1 MASCCVRIDTIFV
14 FSAAFLCTAWGVS
27 SPKVFGAATRA
38 GADAALARWPRSA
51 RLRHQRR
58 YAQRLGI
65 AEPWVEPPR
74 RGAQARFGN
83 VR

>member
-1 MASCCVRIDTIFV
+1 MTTFDHF
-14 FSAAFLCTAWGVS
+14 
-27 SPKVFGAATRA
+27 
-38 GADAALARWPRSA
+38 DAMVLARQPRSA